1 MRTPVKRRRIA
12 DLVGILGTEIVR
24 GTFPVATALP
34 TEPSLLKRFR
44 VSRSVVREAVKTLV
58 AKGLLEVR
66 PRIGTRVR
74 PRRDWNLF
82 DAQVLD
88 WMISDRQP
96 DPALIEALAELR
108 EIIEPAAAALAAQ
121 RATPAQA
128 AAIQSAFE
136 EMEAAAGDRAKAVLA
151 DKRFHIAILS
161 GTANPVLVSFSAALE
176 RMLDRLFAFS
186 IVDIDGYALNLENH
200 RRLTAAI
207 ALRDP
212 TAARQ
217 AMNEMLAITRM
228 IVTSALEN
236 LPDGAAAVPTT
247 TNDVQNRRNP

>member
-1 MRTPVKRRRIA
+1 M
-12 DLVGILGTEIVR
+12 
-24 GTFPVATALP
+24 
-34 TEPSLLKRFR
+34 
-44 VSRSVVREAVKTLV
+44 REAVKTLA
-58 AKGLLEVR
+58 AKGLVEVR

-96 DPALIEALAELR
+96 DPALIEALAEMR

-128 AAIQSAFE
+128 AAIQAAFE
-136 EMEAAAGDRAKAVLA
+136 EMEAAAGDRAKAVVA
-151 DKRFHIAILS
+151 DKHFHLAILAGS
-161 GTANPVLVSFSAALE
+161 ANPVLASFSSALE

-200 RRLTAAI
+200 RRLANAI
-207 ALRDP
+207 ARREP
-212 TAARQ
+212 EAARK
-217 AMNEMLAITRM
+217 AMNDMLAITRM
-228 IVTSALEN
+228 IVTSALGN
-236 LPDGAAAVPTT
+236 LPDGGSQSEAK
-247 TNDVQNRRNP
+247 R